1 MRKYFTV
8 DVGKPMVERAC
19 KMFRSIA
26 CDQLMKLTI
35 VDLLQCNDRVGGQA
49 LLRILIQQEGLRS
62 DWALLRW
69 QHGGVVR
76 GGIHGRHCSK
86 MMRAARR
93 GPSSCGGK

>member
-1 MRKYFTV
+1 
-8 DVGKPMVERAC
+8 
-19 KMFRSIA
+19 MFRSIA
-26 CDQLMKLTI
+26 CNQLMELTI